1 MPDEA
6 ILRDKVRE
14 AIQNGRL
21 PTTRPSRMFAGP
33 STGATCAV
41 CSKSV
46 QPGELEYEL
55 EFRVSPTPAGKS
67 LDEALE
73 RLNASAE
80 VHVNH
85 LHHRCLLAWEFE
97 RHLGASTQL
106 P

>member
-1 MPDEA
+1 MLVALYSQPRRA
-6 ILRDKVRE
+6 SCGLV
-14 AIQNGRL
+14 
-21 PTTRPSRMFAGP
+21 AGQFL
-33 STGATCAV
+33 S
-41 CSKSV
+41 
-46 QPGELEYEL
+46 PGELEYEL